1 MKGIKIMQWLWKKI
15 RYELFLKS
23 KCRNIE
29 RMNKEIVISL
39 KMAIYK
45 IISLFLL

>member
-1 MKGIKIMQWLWKKI
+1 MD
-15 RYELFLKS
+15 YELFLTG

-39 KMAIYK
+39 WIAIGK
-45 IISLFLL
+45 IIWNIYELFLL